1 VTKSNRF
8 SSQEEESNWLI
19 TLLRNLRLAWHL
31 LRDPLVPL
39 WSKLIPFTAL
49 VYILL
54 PADLIPDVIIGLGQ
68 MDDVAIVL
76 LSLKLFIASCPPEI
90 VQRHL
95 AKMSSVNVSYR
106 VVEED
111 EPRTIDVAGYLDAES
126 HVPSSLDEVKG
137 ERGLPV
143 DSHPERDVAK

>member
-1 VTKSNRF
+1 MTKSNRF
-8 SSQEEESNWLI
+8 SSQKEESNWLI

-111 EPRTIDVAGYLDAES
+111 EPRPDTES
-126 HVPSSLDEVKG
+126 HVPSLDEVKG

-143 DSHPERDVAK
+143 DSHPERDVAE

>member
-1 VTKSNRF
+1 MTKSNRF
-8 SSQEEESNWLI
+8 SSQKEESNWLI

-126 HVPSSLDEVKG
+126 HVPSLDEVKG